1 MSEHPRYEGLHG
13 QLGALGALKRNIVR
27 VLPHDCPAGSAAVL
41 ATLRHHGSV
50 RLSRLADL
58 HSVDISV
65 ASRHVSHAVDRGW
78 VARTRDPEDRR
89 SWILELTAAGRGV
102 LDDISERTTRLL
114 ADRLS
119 GWTDDEIGQL
129 TAVMVHLRE
138 TFAECRPVPRAAAP
152 ALA

>member
-1 MSEHPRYEGLHG
+1 MSDHSRYEGLHG

-41 ATLRHHGSV
+41 ATLRHHGAV

-65 ASRHVSHAVDRGW
+65 ASRHVSHAVGQGW
-78 VARTRDPEDRR
+78 VARTRDPEDGR
-89 SWILELTAAGRGV
+89 SWSLDLTATGRGV
-102 LDDISERTTRLL
+102 LEEISARTTQLL

-119 GWTDDEIGQL
+119 GWTDEEIDQL
-129 TAVMVHLRE
+129 TAVMVRLRE
-138 TFAECRPVPRAAAP
+138 TFAECRPTARAAVP
-152 ALA
+152 A